1 MGKDVIV
8 CGGQMC
14 VEGLSPMQRSPDKM
28 TNPNNLPPIYPQS
41 QKSFPHCHIVRTTYP
56 QFTNVNN
63 FIFMCSPTIFIHMDI
78 TVDTLSYDLTQMDED
93 KIRIVVSLNEEVELG
108 TLYFEKAKRM
118 FQRKP
123 IGMNAWACV
132 DAKVEGLYI
141 YGGDNITPKDIVAK
155 CQSIIAS
162 L

>member
-1 MGKDVIV
+1 
-8 CGGQMC
+8 
-14 VEGLSPMQRSPDKM
+14 
-28 TNPNNLPPIYPQS
+28 
-41 QKSFPHCHIVRTTYP
+41 
-56 QFTNVNN
+56 
-63 FIFMCSPTIFIHMDI
+63 MDI

-93 KIRIVVSLNEEVELG
+93 KIRIVVSLNEGDDKSSSVVVELG

-132 DAKVEGLYI
+132 DAKVEGLYV
-141 YGGDNITPKDIVAK
+141 YGGDNITPKDIVSK
-155 CQSIIAS
+155 CQSLIAS